1 MPVAKDLF
9 FVLAPEFFF
18 GLFHLVFR
26 KDVADRDD
34 DVSLAQAA
42 GLNHD
47 SFVVSGVDM
56 LDAPGRELVFVN
68 ENYEL
73 AFGECHTIAPF
84 SHAPEVCF
92 QQFDVGVDDIFVGIV
107 EILQREH
114 RCGCFTSCDGK
125 LETDRVF

>member
-1 MPVAKDLF
+1 MGIVGIIL
-9 FVLAPEFFF
+9 LAISLAMDCFSVSLASGMILKRIHRPTLLKMAFFF

-84 SHAPEVCF
+84 
-92 QQFDVGVDDIFVGIV
+92 
-107 EILQREH
+107 L
-114 RCGCFTSCDGK
+114 
-125 LETDRVF
+125 